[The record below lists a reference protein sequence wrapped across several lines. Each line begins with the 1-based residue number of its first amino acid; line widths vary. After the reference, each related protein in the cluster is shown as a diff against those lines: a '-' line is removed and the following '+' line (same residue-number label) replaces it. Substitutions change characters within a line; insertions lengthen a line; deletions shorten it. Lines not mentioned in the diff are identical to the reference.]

1 MKLEVHGHISGSNS
15 LVNLLTPLV
24 KNLQIFSGVT
34 LVGLLIAIIFFIRE
48 EHGKLTAE
56 GLRVRTLA
64 RLAAVIWWV
73 ATLGVLLF
81 DLANILDSS
90 IGQTL
95 NLVVIRSFISQTSL
109 GTALFINLAVGVVVS
124 LLLGFVKRT
133 GSALLLLLLTFLG
146 VIAPLFQSHSSSSG
160 SHSAATGSL
169 IFHVVFIS
177 IWVGGVI
184 GLIIIAPKEREL
196 AIPRF
201 SSLALWAAISV
212 AISGAVN
219 AAIRLN
225 TWNSWKSFYASL
237 VINKIFLTAILIFA
251 GYKHRQYIKAKLSG
265 SRKVYQLL
273 IGESL
278 LMVLTLAIGGLLSVS
293 SYPAAD
299 YIPKSEVVL
308 AITGMDDPG
317 APTLSKLIW
326 GYIPDGIFLGLLILT
341 TLLYVKGVRVLA
353 KRGDK
358 WPKGRT
364 ISWAVGVALVDY
376 ATSGGIGI
384 YSHFTFGYHMLA
396 HMILGMIAPIFFVL
410 SAPITLALR
419 TLPQGRSSEERGIRG
434 LLLTFMHSR
443 YISFLTNPVVALL
456 IFDGSL
462 FALYQTPLF
471 GHLMKSHTGH
481 LFMDVHFLLA
491 GALFFHVIIGVD
503 PNPKKVP
510 HIVRIIVLFAAMSI
524 HAWFSISVLM
534 ANSPLDGDYF
544 KSLQL
549 PWGPDLLADQKL
561 GGSFGWALGEL
572 PILIALAATFIQWLR
587 DDKRET
593 QRIDRAA
600 ERAAAMGLD
609 DELAEYNRYLSELNR
624 RDNN

>member
-1 MKLEVHGHISGSNS
+1 MKSEVHGHITSSDS
-15 LVNLLTPLV
+15 LIIFLNPII
-24 KNLQIFSGVT
+24 KNLQILSVVT
-34 LVGLLIAIIFFIRE
+34 LVGLLITIAFFIKE
-48 EHGKLTAE
+48 SQGNLTRE
-56 GLRVRTLA
+56 GLRVKTLA
-64 RLAAVIWWV
+64 RLAAAVWAV
-73 ATLGVLLF
+73 ATLGVLLI
-81 DLANILDSS
+81 DLANVLDSS
-90 IGQTL
+90 ISGVLDQ
-95 NLVVIRSFISQTSL
+95 VVIRSFISQTSL
-109 GTALFINLAVGVVVS
+109 GTALFINLIAALGVFI
-124 LLLGFVKRT
+124 LLRFVKKS
-133 GSALLLLLLTFLG
+133 GGALLALGLTFIG
-146 VIAPLFQSHSSSSG
+146 FIAPLFQSHAASAG
-160 SHSAATGSL
+160 NHSAATGSL

-184 GLIIIAPKEREL
+184 GLIVIAPAEREL

-201 SSLALWAAISV
+201 SSLALWAAV
-212 AISGAVN
+212 TVVISGAIN
-219 AAIRLN
+219 AVIRLN
-225 TWNSWKSFYASL
+225 TLSSWKSFYASL

-251 GYKHRQYIKAKLSG
+251 GYKHRQYIRAKLSG
-265 SRKVYQLL
+265 TRKVYQLL

-278 LMVLTLAIGGLLSVS
+278 VMVLTLAIGGWLSVS
-293 SYPAAD
+293 SYPVSES
-299 YIPKSEVVL
+299 KSDNELVL
-308 AITGMDDPG
+308 ALTGMDDPG

-326 GYIPDGIFLGLLILT
+326 GYVPDGIFLGLLILAT
-341 TLLYVKGVRVLA
+341 ILYIKGVRVLA

-364 ISWAVGVALVDY
+364 ISWAVGVALADY

-419 TLPQGRSSEERGIRG
+419 TLPKGRDSEERGIRG
-434 LLLTFMHSR
+434 LLLSFIHSR
-443 YISFLTNPVVALL
+443 YLSLLTNPVVALL

-471 GHLMKSHTGH
+471 GALMKSHSGH
-481 LFMDVHFLLA
+481 LFMDIHFILA

-503 PNPKKVP
+503 PNPKRVP
-510 HIVRIIVLFAAMSI
+510 HIVRIIILFAAMSI

-534 ANSPLDGDYF
+534 ANSPLDGGYF

-549 PWGPDLLADQKL
+549 SWGPDLLSDQKL

-572 PILIALAATFIQWLR
+572 PILIALAATFIQWIR
-587 DDKRET
+587 EDKRET
-593 QRIDRAA
+593 KRIDRAA

-609 DELAEYNRYLSELNR
+609 DDLAEYNRYLSELNR